1 MGELRVHR
9 PESLEEASR
18 LLRELGDGAR
28 VLAGGTDIV
37 PGMKLGKL
45 RPAHLVSLGRVPGLD
60 GVAFDGRTLKMG
72 ARCTL
77 NDLMADDKVSGNL
90 PMLCKVLG
98 TIASHQVRNRATLG
112 GNICNAAPSADSAPL
127 LICLGARVG
136 IYSADG
142 EREVPLEGFFKGPGA
157 TDLQPGE
164 LVTHILV
171 DRPPEGTR
179 CAYVKHKIRESLEIA
194 ITGVAVALTLAPDG
208 TCDDARVVVGACAPV
223 PIRVPEAEDVLK
235 GTKLETDNIR
245 KAGEAAAERISPIDD
260 VRGSAAYRRGM
271 TAVSLERAVAGALK
285 GVER

>member
-1 MGELRVHR
+1 MSELGVHR

-45 RPAHLVSLGRVPGLD
+45 RPAHLVSLSRVPGLD
-60 GVAFDGRTLKMG
+60 GVAFDGRTMRMG

-77 NDLMADDKVSGNL
+77 SDLMADDEVSGNL
-90 PMLCKVLG
+90 PALSKVLG

-136 IYSADG
+136 IYSTDG
-142 EREVPLEGFFKGPGA
+142 EREVPLEDFFKGPGA

-164 LVTHILV
+164 IVTHILV

-194 ITGVAVALTLAPDG
+194 ITGVAVALTMAPDG
-208 TCDDARVVVGACAPV
+208 KCQDARVVVGACAPV
-223 PIRVPEAEDVLK
+223 PLRVPEAEDVLK
-235 GTKLETDNIR
+235 GTKLETDDIR

-271 TAVSLERAVAGALK
+271 TAVSLERAVAEALK